1 MIRVILGF
9 LIIFGAVG
17 GLDNDQDLLN
27 CIMVAICGMFLMAW
41 GAFDKNAMR

>member
-1 MIRVILGF
+1 MIRFILGF

-41 GAFDKNAMR
+41 GVFDKLAVK